1 MKVSI
6 QSIIRVFLALVL
18 IVVMTGGLVVVR
30 RAAIRVA
37 DFPAQTAQQ
46 EVTIEIPAGA
56 SGDVIAK
63 SLFVA
68 KVVASAESF
77 YRLAVQDP
85 RAATI
90 APGLHQIQRH
100 IPATVALT
108 QLLDP
113 KRIPNLVIVKEGAW
127 RSEVITALISW
138 GFIRS
143 EIEKAL
149 KVVKVPKGF
158 TSVEG
163 IYFPAQYSFPTGT
176 TALSA
181 LQSMID
187 RFAVE
192 AKTTGLST
200 SSGKFTSAQLLT
212 IASIAQAEG
221 DLGDFPKIT
230 RVIFNRLKIGMPL
243 QMDTT
248 VHYIKKSRGRI
259 FLSLTSTKIDSPY
272 NTYLH
277 YGLPPTPIGNPGRA
291 AIEAALNPAAGE
303 WTFFITVKPG
313 DTRFTSSASEFNNW
327 KNEYEKNAKAGLFK

>member
-1 MKVSI
+1 MKVSL
-6 QSIIRVFLALVL
+6 QSFIRVFLALVL
-18 IVVMTGGLVVVR
+18 ILVMTGGLVVVR

-37 DFPAQTAQQ
+37 DFPANTAQQ

-63 SLFVA
+63 SLFA
-68 KVVASAESF
+68 AQVVASAES
-77 YRLAVQDP
+77 LAVRDP

-127 RSEVITALISW
+127 RSEVITALIAR

-149 KVVKVPKGF
+149 KLVKVPKGF
-158 TSVEG
+158 TAVEG

-176 TALSA
+176 TALNA
-181 LQSMID
+181 LQTMID

-192 AKTTGLST
+192 ARATGLST
-200 SSGKFTSAQLLT
+200 PSGKFTSAQLLT

-221 DLGDFPKIT
+221 DLADFPKIT

-259 FLSLTSTKIDSPY
+259 FLSLNSTKIASPY

-291 AIEAALNPAAGE
+291 AIKAALNPVPGE